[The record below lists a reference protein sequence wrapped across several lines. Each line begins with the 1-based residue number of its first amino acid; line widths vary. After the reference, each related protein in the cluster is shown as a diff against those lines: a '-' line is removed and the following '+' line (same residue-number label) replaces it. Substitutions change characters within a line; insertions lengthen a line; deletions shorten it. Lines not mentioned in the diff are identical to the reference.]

1 MMTNRTGVPILMAPA
16 RRETGSSMN
25 VAEILAYKGSDV
37 ATIGPDR
44 SIREA
49 VRLLSERAIGAVVVT
64 DDAGTFI
71 GMLSERD
78 LVRRAARD
86 DGLDLDEAVGSVMT
100 TKLSTCRL
108 SDRSEEL
115 MKMMTERRIRHLPVL
130 DDSDELCGIISIG
143 DVVKERVNEL
153 ETAHEQLVDYVRSGR

>member
-1 MMTNRTGVPILMAPA
+1 
-16 RRETGSSMN
+16 MN

-37 ATIGPDR
+37 ATIGPDH

-49 VRLLSERAIGAVVVT
+49 VGLLADRSIGAVVVT
-64 DDAGTFI
+64 DDAGTVI
-71 GMLSERD
+71 GMFSERD
-78 LVRRAARD
+78 VVRRAARD
-86 DGLDLDEAVGSVMT
+86 DGLDLDASVESVMT
-100 TKLSTCRL
+100 TTLTTCRL
-108 SDRSEEL
+108 GDLSEAL

>member
-1 MMTNRTGVPILMAPA
+1 
-16 RRETGSSMN
+16 MN
-25 VAEILAYKGSDV
+25 VAEILAYKGSEV
-37 ATIGPDR
+37 ATIGPTQ
-44 SIREA
+44 SIRDA
-49 VRLLSERAIGAVVVT
+49 VGLLADQSIGAVVVT
-64 DDAGTFI
+64 DESGTFI

-78 LVRRAARD
+78 VVRRAARD
-86 DGLDLDEAVGSVMT
+86 DGLDLDASVDSVMT

-108 SDRSEEL
+108 GDTSEAL

-153 ETAHEQLVDYVRSGR
+153 ETAHSQLVDYVRSGR

>member
-1 MMTNRTGVPILMAPA
+1 
-16 RRETGSSMN
+16 MN

-44 SIREA
+44 SLRDA
-49 VRLLSERAIGAVVVT
+49 VGLLAERSIGAVVVT

-78 LVRRAARD
+78 VVRRAARD
-86 DGLDLDEAVGSVMT
+86 EGLDLDESVASVMT
-100 TKLSTCRL
+100 KKLSTCRL
-108 SDRSEEL
+108 GDRSDAL

-130 DDSDELCGIISIG
+130 DDSDELCGIVSIG

-153 ETAHEQLVDYVRSGR
+153 ETAHEQLVDYVRTGR

>member
-1 MMTNRTGVPILMAPA
+1 
-16 RRETGSSMN
+16 MN

-37 ATIGPDR
+37 ATIGPDQTIRDALGILDER
-44 SIREA
+44 S
-49 VRLLSERAIGAVVVT
+49 IGAVVVT
-64 DDAGTFI
+64 DGTGTFI

-78 LVRRAARD
+78 VVRHAARD
-86 DGLDLDEAVGSVMT
+86 DGLDLDGPVHSMMST
-100 TKLSTCRL
+100 TLSTCRL
-108 SDRSEEL
+108 SDRSESL

>member
-1 MMTNRTGVPILMAPA
+1 
-16 RRETGSSMN
+16 MN
-25 VAEILAYKGSDV
+25 VAEILAYKGSEV
-37 ATIGPDR
+37 ATIGPSQ
-44 SIREA
+44 SIRDA
-49 VRLLSERAIGAVVVT
+49 VGLLADQSIGAVVVT
-64 DDAGTFI
+64 DESGTFI

-78 LVRRAARD
+78 VVRRAARD
-86 DGLDLDEAVGSVMT
+86 EGLDLDAAVADVMT

-108 SDRSEEL
+108 GDTSEAL

-130 DDSDELCGIISIG
+130 DDSDELCGIVSIG